1 MRSSTRSRRRGRE
14 IAEAGARLALGS
26 DSHAV
31 IDQFE
36 EMRAVELDQRLVTG
50 ERGHHD
56 AAELLGA
63 ACEQGHASIGW
74 PDAGRIEPDAIAD
87 LVTVDLEGV
96 RLAGAGPENAL
107 EAAVFA
113 ASPADVRSVIV
124 SGRQVVTEGRHVGID
139 VAAELREALGAFGG
153 DLFSHTERNSP

>member
-1 MRSSTRSRRRGRE
+1 MRD
-14 IAEAGARLALGS
+14 AGAHLTLGS

-36 EMRAVELDQRLVTG
+36 EMRAVELDQRLATG

-96 RLAGAGPENAL
+96 RLAGAKPENAL
-107 EAAVFA
+107 AAAVFA

-124 SGRQVVTEGRHVGID
+124 SGRQVVNEGRHVGID
-139 VAAELREALGAFGG
+139 VPGEVREAIRALGG
-153 DLFSHTERNSP
+153 DLLSQSERNSP